1 MTEASRS
8 TAWSSP
14 EAPSQGEANPPLAA
28 AVRELFSGLRA
39 GAADVAD
46 LVAAEAHLAL
56 RLLIAMTVSA
66 IGAMVLGVFGLAGLA
81 AAAVAELIAQGIS
94 TSMAIAVIALLCIVG
109 SVLFILQLRG
119 LSRRVLFG
127 YSREHLRG
135 KLRELP

>member
-1 MTEASRS
+1 MTEASGS
-8 TAWSSP
+8 TGWSPP
-14 EAPSQGEANPPLAA
+14 ETPSQGEANPPLAT

-66 IGAMVLGVFGLAGLA
+66 IGAVVLGVFGLVGLVT
-81 AAAVAELIAQGIS
+81 AVAAELIARGIS
-94 TSMAIAVIALLCIVG
+94 ASMAIAVVALLCVVG
-109 SVLFILQLRG
+109 SIVLIFQLWG

-127 YSREHLRG
+127 YSRDHLRG
-135 KLRELP
+135 KH

>member
-14 EAPSQGEANPPLAA
+14 EIPSQGEANPPLAT

-56 RLLIAMTVSA
+56 RLVVAMTVSA

-81 AAAVAELIAQGIS
+81 AAVASELIAQGIS
-94 TSMAIAVIALLCIVG
+94 ASMAIAVVGLLCLVG
-109 SVLFILQLRG
+109 SLLLIFQLRG

-127 YSREHLRG
+127 YSRDHLRG
-135 KLRELP
+135 KH